1 MEHIFEVAIGLV
13 ILFPA
18 IVLHE
23 VAHGYVAYLLG
34 DETAKRA
41 GRLSLNPLV
50 HVDLVGTVI
59 LPLIL
64 LVTGSSFLIG
74 WAKPVPINPYAF
86 KDRKTGMLITGAA
99 GPAMNLSLAVVVGLI
114 ARIMPTAGSSGIL
127 GQISSVYDVLIFFVY
142 MNLLLLFFNLI
153 PIPPLDGS
161 RIVQRLLSGKAA
173 VFYDSL
179 ERYGFIIIFGS
190 FYVAPGLF
198 SGYLSLTVAPLFS
211 IITGVTLI

>member
-1 MEHIFEVAIGLV
+1 MQEIIEMGIRLA

-23 VAHGYVAYLLG
+23 VAHGYAAYMLG

-50 HVDLVGTVI
+50 HVDIWGTI
-59 LPLIL
+59 LLPLLL
-64 LVTGSSFLIG
+64 LVAGSSFLIG
-74 WAKPVPINPYAF
+74 WAKPVPINPWAF

-99 GPAMNLSLAVVVGLI
+99 GPVTNLALAVVVGLFTRVLP
-114 ARIMPTAGSSGIL
+114 ASGSGVL
-127 GQISSVYDVLIFFVY
+127 GQISSLYDVLIFFVY

-161 RIVQRLLSGKAA
+161 RIVQRMLSGKAA

-179 ERYGFIIIFGS
+179 ERYGFLIIFGS
-190 FYVAPGLF
+190 FYIAPGLF
-198 SGYLSLTVAPLFS
+198 GGYLALTVAPLFS
-211 IITGVTLI
+211 LITGVTLI